1 MRTTGAK
8 VGWVFGAVFL
18 MISGRWA
25 EAAEAGPVPAT
36 TPVVEGSTS
45 SVERLPAP
53 VAALPGAQ
61 VTDDETPAREPT
73 ARPMAVGPGAR
84 PLRLAVDP
92 RLIEGASFYDAVG
105 RPDLADEYRTRHAFA
120 VASRVVGGISLGL
133 GAIVWAVAKTFYV
146 DVNTTQCL
154 VTVGMSCPQQ
164 TPTLWV
170 PDVMM
175 AGGLA
180 LLVVPA
186 LWTND
191 PVSAAEKDRLARE
204 AGGRLSWNVSAAPA
218 AAGRGGTFV
227 VGGTF

>member
-1 MRTTGAK
+1 MRTKGAK
-8 VGWVFGAVFL
+8 VGTVFGAVCL

-25 EAAEAGPVPAT
+25 EAAEAGPAPV
-36 TPVVEGSTS
+36 TPSVVEGSTPP
-45 SVERLPAP
+45 VERLAAP
-53 VAALPGAQ
+53 VSPLPGAQ
-61 VTDDETPAREPT
+61 ATDDEAPAREPM
-73 ARPMAVGPGAR
+73 ARPMAVAPGAR

-133 GAIVWAVAKTFYV
+133 GAIAWAVVKTFYV

-170 PDVMM
+170 PDIMM

-180 LLVVPA
+180 LLVLPA
-186 LWTND
+186 LWSND
-191 PVSAAEKDRLARE
+191 PVSPAEKDQLARE

-218 AAGRGGTFV
+218 ADGRGGTFV